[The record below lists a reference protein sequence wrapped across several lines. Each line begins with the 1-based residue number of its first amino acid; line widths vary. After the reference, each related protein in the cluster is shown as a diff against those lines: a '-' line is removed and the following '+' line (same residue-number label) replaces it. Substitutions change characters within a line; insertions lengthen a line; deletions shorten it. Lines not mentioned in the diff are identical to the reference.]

1 MFQWRIFALPSFVKI
16 CGALCT
22 CNHSRIGDC
31 GDLYTCDHSSFHF
44 SPMVSTQV
52 ASFRKIR
59 RMSAQ
64 SSAVKDCGALCST
77 QGPTVFD
84 VYLWSF
90 KLSFQFNDF
99 YEECWLSPPPSRT
112 GAWSK
117 SEAKSVRGKTTAS
130 TKLPSTTTPKG
141 NSKVIIKIIKICW
154 AVRVDDCQQQTHIS
168 YTTTPNPYHGILK
181 MIIESFVNYCAVQV
195 DGC

>member
-1 MFQWRIFALPSFVKI
+1 MLAHLKKQWKNSNFQIQCFYKGTS
-16 CGALCT
+16 GALWWK
-22 CNHSRIGDC
+22 RKK
-31 GDLYTCDHSSFHF
+31 
-44 SPMVSTQV
+44 TQTH
-52 ASFRKIR
+52 R
-59 RMSAQ
+59 Q
-64 SSAVKDCGALCST
+64 T
-77 QGPTVFD
+77 QGSTIFD

-99 YEECWLSPPPSRT
+99 NGECWLSPPPSRT